1 MFFSSLVALI
11 VQTVFKFLIY
21 LLLLR
26 FWMVAFR
33 LPFHHPMG
41 ELVRTCTSWLTR
53 PFEGRSTNH
62 IWFMVIPFV
71 LAWILSFVMLRILFT
86 VFGNPVVSARLI
98 DIPILIILGM
108 SLCEVIV
115 SLLWLLTLAII
126 LEAILSWVNPYAP
139 IMPFIRA
146 MTAPLLNPVRRRLPT
161 VGNIDFSPLV
171 VLLILQVVIQ
181 LLRIWYPFH
190 SSVIGV

>member
-11 VQTVFKFLIY
+11 VQTAFKFLIY

-41 ELVRTCTSWLTR
+41 EFVRTCTSWLTR

-62 IWFMVIPFV
+62 TWFMVIPFI
-71 LAWILSFVMLRILFT
+71 LAWILSFVMIQILFS
-86 VFGNPVVSARLI
+86 VSANPVISAGLI
-98 DIPILIILGM
+98 DIPILIILGI

-115 SLLWLLTLAII
+115 SLLWLLTFAII
-126 LEAILSWVNPYAP
+126 FEAILSWVNPYAP

-146 MTAPLLNPVRRRLPT
+146 MTAPLLNPFRRRLPM

-171 VLLILQVVIQ
+171 VLLIFQIIIQ
-181 LLRIWYPFH
+181 LLRAWYPFYPM
-190 SSVIGV
+190 GVGV